1 MPTLTIDK
9 RSITVPA
16 GTKVIEAAEA
26 LGIMI
31 PRFCYHPALGSV
43 GACRMCAVGFK
54 EGPVK
59 GVEMSCMIETQEGMV
74 VDTDDPEAVD
84 FRRHVIELLMLH
96 HPHDCPVCDEGGHCL
111 LQDTTIS
118 GGHGRRR
125 YRGLKRTHRD
135 QDLGP
140 LVQHEMNR
148 CIQCYRCA
156 RYYQEFSGY
165 TDLGVTGIGSRV
177 YFGRSEAGTLESPFT
192 GNLTDICPTGVFTDK
207 PSRFYGRR
215 WDYER
220 APGVCLHCSLG
231 CGLTVSARY
240 RKVVRHEARFTP
252 EVNGHFICDRG
263 RYAYAYAS
271 LPERPRETLLAGR
284 VATLPE
290 ALHQIQ
296 ERLALIAPDR
306 IALAGGS
313 RSSLETQSALVRLG
327 QKKGWQGPCFSADD
341 AKNATA
347 KAAVDTLTAGNA
359 ASLQAIEGAD
369 TVLVI
374 GCDPLGEAPMLALA
388 LRQAWRGGARILTVD
403 PRPVRLPCPS
413 EHLAVAP
420 HDLAMAVRHL
430 ISGALEPSR
439 EAALS
444 AQQREW
450 FYRLRAGLKDL
461 PAAQAL
467 QALGR
472 RLTSAQ
478 QPALVCGTAL
488 PTAEV
493 PGLVGV
499 LEAVVRTG
507 CMWSGIFFPLPGAG
521 SFGAALFSRAA
532 CRFEGLVAAM
542 ESGHI
547 KALVAVENDLFSEYP
562 DGQRLE
568 AALANL
574 ELLVVMD
581 HAASELAHRAQ
592 IFIPTQTVYEA
603 GGRYLNNEGRLGL
616 ASPVIAGGL
625 SIAETGRG
633 DHPPRRFEENVPGDA
648 PQAAGEVLKGLM
660 ADGGGSAADLDGWQ
674 AIEGLAPGERL
685 LPEDNG
691 QLPAESAETAETD
704 AAAPPPIEEG
714 RCLVETEATFGTEFL
729 AARSAVLAGLIP
741 APTVTVSP
749 ETAAGLGWRAD
760 GEIPI
765 PGAHPALTLKV
776 VVDARTAPGVLV
788 VPRYVGMDRMAL
800 RRWAGGLAPG

>member
-1 MPTLTIDK
+1 MPKLTIDNQTV
-9 RSITVPA
+9 TVPA
-16 GTKVIEAAEA
+16 GTKVIEAAQA

-31 PRFCYHPALGSV
+31 PRFCYHPALGAV
-43 GACRMCAVGFK
+43 GACRMCAVGFR

-59 GVEMSCMIETQEGMV
+59 GVEMSCMIEAQEGMV
-74 VDTDDPEAVD
+74 VDSDDPEAVD

-118 GGHGRRR
+118 GGHSRRR
-125 YRGLKRTHRD
+125 YQGLKRTHRD

-165 TDLGVTGIGSRV
+165 KDLGVTGIGSRV

-192 GNLTDICPTGVFTDK
+192 GNLTDICPTGVYTDK

-220 APGVCLHCSLG
+220 APGLCLHCSLG
-231 CGLTVSARY
+231 CGLTVSARH

-271 LPERPRETLLAGR
+271 LAERPREPMIAGES
-284 VATLPE
+284 VTTAQAQQQL
-290 ALHQIQ
+290 Q
-296 ERLALIAPDR
+296 ERLGAIAEAAGSDS
-306 IALAGGS
+306 IALVGGS

-327 QKKGWQGPCFSADD
+327 QQKGWQGPCFSADD
-341 AKNATA
+341 AKSATV
-347 KAAVDTLTAGNA
+347 KAAVATLTADNA
-359 ASLQAIEGAD
+359 TSLQAIEGAD
-369 TVLVI
+369 TILVI

-388 LRQAWRGGARILTVD
+388 LRQAWREGARIVTVD

-420 HDLAMAVRHL
+420 HDLAMAVGHL

-444 AQQREW
+444 ARRREG
-450 FYRLRAGLKDL
+450 FHRLRAGLQDI

-478 QPALVCGTAL
+478 RPALVCGTAL

-493 PGLVGV
+493 VGLVGV
-499 LEAVVRTG
+499 LEALVRTG

-521 SFGAALFSRAA
+521 SFGAGLFSTAA
-532 CRFEGLVAAM
+532 CRFDDLVAAL
-542 ESGHI
+542 ESGRL

-562 DGQRLE
+562 DGQRLG
-568 AALANL
+568 AALAKL

-581 HAASELAHRAQ
+581 HLASELAHRAQ

-603 GGRYLNNEGRLGL
+603 GGRYLNNEGRLQM

-633 DHPPRRFEENVPGDA
+633 DHPPRSFGERIPGDS
-648 PQAAGEVLKGLM
+648 PRAAREVLRGLM
-660 ADGGGSAADLDGWQ
+660 ADGEGSAADPEGWEE
-674 AIEGLAPGERL
+674 IEDLAPGERL
-685 LPEDNG
+685 LPKDDG
-691 QLPAESAETAETD
+691 QLPADTD
-704 AAAPPPIEEG
+704 VDVPSHIQVG
-714 RCLVETEATFGTEFL
+714 LCLVETEAIFGTEIL
-729 AARSAVLAGLIP
+729 SARSAVLAELTP
-741 APTVTVSP
+741 APTVTVHP
-749 ETAAGLGWRAD
+749 DTAAGLGWQAD
-760 GEIPI
+760 GEISV
-765 PGAHPALTLKV
+765 PGASPALILKI
-776 VVDARTAPGVLV
+776 VVDGRTAAGVLV
-788 VPRYVGMDRMAL
+788 VPRQIGMDRRAL
-800 RRWAGGLAPG
+800 RRWAGGLTPG